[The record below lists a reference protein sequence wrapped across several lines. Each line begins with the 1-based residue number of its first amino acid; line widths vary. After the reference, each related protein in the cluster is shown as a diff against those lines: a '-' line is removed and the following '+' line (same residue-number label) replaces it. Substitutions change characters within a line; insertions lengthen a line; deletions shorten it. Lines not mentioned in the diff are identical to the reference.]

1 MQGKALYIPMSCY
14 DDDILESM
22 GLDVHEVNVLG
33 YNRTK
38 KAASTME
45 IEDFS
50 QRSIAK
56 QLYSL
61 SVGLG
66 RKQNVITVDSYL
78 SSKDCEFTNRADL

>member
-14 DDDILESM
+14 DDDILESI

-33 YNRTK
+33 YNRIK
-38 KAASTME
+38 KLVSTME

-50 QRSIAK
+50 QRNIAK

-66 RKQNVITVDSYL
+66 KKQNVITVDSYL
-78 SSKDCEFTNRADL
+78 SSKDCQYAERADL